1 MHIHIHIY
9 THPSAS
15 SSPTTTLTMNLRQQ
29 QPLHH
34 EPPPTTLICFILADN
49 NHYAYSYIHTPI
61 STNNPYTINLRFILA
76 DTLQKLIVLAALAIW
91 AKLSSS
97 GSLEW
102 AITLFFISTLPNT
115 LVMGIPLLQGMYV
128 AESGSLMVQ
137 IIVLQCIIWYTL
149 MLFLFEYRGA
159 ILLISERSSCIA
171 LLLCPK
177 SLFGTTA

>member
-1 MHIHIHIY
+1 M
-9 THPSAS
+9 
-15 SSPTTTLTMNLRQQ
+15 
-29 QPLHH
+29 
-34 EPPPTTLICFILADN
+34 
-49 NHYAYSYIHTPI
+49 
-61 STNNPYTINLRFILA
+61 NLRFILA

-159 ILLISERSSCIA
+159 ILLISEQFPA
-171 LLLCPK
+171 LHYYCALSRCLELRLK
-177 SLFGTTA
+177 LKTTSTRAA